1 MDFFYVFQVKIK
13 DDSES
18 DIEIDIESDVPIDLS
33 HQSLVEVKAEVKIS
47 PPTIPEKKTLK
58 VSPKA
63 IKTVERPK
71 SEFLTEEVSKQ
82 LEDLNEPTKEFKFSV
97 HEISDLEKYFHQEFF
112 EGRPTKT
119 PERYKK
125 IRDFIL
131 NTWYDHRPSYVSKT
145 TVRNGLKHCG
155 DVNCIS
161 RIHTFLEQ
169 IGAINFGQAGVQF
182 EYIRPLSQ
190 LREHFAQ
197 AMRKQASAGGSSAFD
212 ANAGSFVLGRRQR
225 IKSFTMRNEKDVDA
239 NYTVSHSNGIP
250 TLIFPSVTTREKE
263 NYNQR
268 RERNVKLEFEL
279 IECLRFNKDK
289 IAPFKVSITL
299 STLLCLHLHALSSKL
314 EVMGFLGGYCTKSVG
329 RDKLSLTR
337 YKPCKT
343 AQQSGTTCEMCPGML
358 NFLPKKRILFN

>member
-1 MDFFYVFQVKIK
+1 MQKGRFF
-13 DDSES
+13 
-18 DIEIDIESDVPIDLS
+18 
-33 HQSLVEVKAEVKIS
+33 
-47 PPTIPEKKTLK
+47 
-58 VSPKA
+58 
-63 IKTVERPK
+63 
-71 SEFLTEEVSKQ
+71 TEEVSRQ
-82 LEDLNEPTKEFKFSV
+82 LEDLTQPTGELKLRIQQ
-97 HEISDLEKYFHQEFF
+97 ISDVEKFFHQEFF

-131 NTWYDHRPSYVSKT
+131 NAWYDHRPSYVSKT

-169 IGAINFGQAGVQF
+169 IGAINFGHAGDQF
-182 EYIRPLSQ
+182 DYIRPLSQ
-190 LREHFAQ
+190 LREHFCQ
-197 AMRKQASAGGSSAFD
+197 ALRKQGHSSGNSAVD
-212 ANAGSFVLGRRQR
+212 LNAGTFAQGRRQR
-225 IKSFTMRNEKDVDA
+225 MKSITMRNEKDLDA

-250 TLIFPSVTTREKE
+250 TLIFPSVTTREKDS
-263 NYNQR
+263 YVQR
-268 RERNVKLEFEL
+268 RERAVKLEFEL
-279 IECLRFNKDK
+279 IECLHFNKDK

-343 AQQSGTTCEMCPGML
+343 AQQSGTTCEMCPGM
-358 NFLPKKRILFN
+358 